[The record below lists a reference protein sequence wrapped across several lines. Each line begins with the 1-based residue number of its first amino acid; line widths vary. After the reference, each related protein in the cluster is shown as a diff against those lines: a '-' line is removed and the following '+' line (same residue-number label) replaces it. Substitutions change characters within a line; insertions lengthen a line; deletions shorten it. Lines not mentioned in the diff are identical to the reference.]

1 MSERPDPITPEEQ
14 IDNLK
19 QRVQQL
25 EDTVHYLSNT
35 LAVYGILNKTEA
47 SVAKRMRR
55 EGQAVLADEQRRLRW
70 SFDIR
75 QANKARYL
83 SAGPVR
89 PDEEPSTDEETRS

>member
-1 MSERPDPITPEEQ
+1 MSEQPDPITPEEQ

-35 LAVYGILNKTEA
+35 LAMHGILNETEA
-47 SVAKRMRR
+47 SVAKKMRR
-55 EGQAVLADEQRRLRW
+55 DGQAILADEQRRLRW
-70 SFDIR
+70 SWRIR
-75 QANKARYL
+75 EANKARYL

-89 PDEEPSTDEETRS
+89 PDEEPT

>member
-1 MSERPDPITPEEQ
+1 MSDRPEPITPEEQ

-25 EDTVHYLSNT
+25 EDTVHYLSST
-35 LAVYGILNKTEA
+35 LAIHGILNETEA

-55 EGQAVLADEQRRLRW
+55 EGQEILAGEQDRLRW

-75 QANKARYL
+75 EANKARYL

-89 PDEEPSTDEETRS
+89 PDEEAT

>member
-1 MSERPDPITPEEQ
+1 MNEQPTPITPEEQ

-35 LAVYGILNKTEA
+35 LAIHGILNDAEA
-47 SVAKRMRR
+47 SVAKKMRR
-55 EGQAVLADEQRRLRW
+55 DGQEILAGEQQRLRS
-70 SFDIR
+70 SFRIR
-75 QANKARYL
+75 EANKERYL

-89 PDEEPSTDEETRS
+89 PDEETTP

>member
-1 MSERPDPITPEEQ
+1 MSAPTEPDRDPITPEEQ

-35 LAVYGILNKTEA
+35 LAMHGILNTAEA
-47 SVAKRMRR
+47 SVAKTMRR

-70 SFDIR
+70 SWRIR
-75 QANKARYL
+75 EANKAHYL
-83 SAGPVR
+83 SAGSVR
-89 PDEEPSTDEETRS
+89 PDEEQTT

>member
-1 MSERPDPITPEEQ
+1 MSEQPVPITPEEQ

-35 LAVYGILNKTEA
+35 LAIHGILNEAEA
-47 SVAKRMRR
+47 SVAKKMRR
-55 EGQAVLADEQRRLRW
+55 DGQEILASEQQRLRS
-70 SFDIR
+70 SFRIR
-75 QANKARYL
+75 EANKARYL

-89 PDEEPSTDEETRS
+89 PDEEPTT

>member
-1 MSERPDPITPEEQ
+1 MSAQPDPITPEEQ

-35 LAVYGILNKTEA
+35 LAMHGILNETEA
-47 SVAKRMRR
+47 SAAKKMRR
-55 EGQAVLADEQRRLRW
+55 DGQGILADEQRRLRW
-70 SFDIR
+70 SFGIR
-75 QANKARYL
+75 EANKARYL

-89 PDEEPSTDEETRS
+89 PDEEPTR

>member
-19 QRVQQL
+19 QRVQHL

-35 LAVYGILNKTEA
+35 LAIHGILNATEA
-47 SVAKRMRR
+47 SVAKTMRR
-55 EGQAVLADEQRRLRW
+55 EGQEILAGEQQRLRW
-70 SFDIR
+70 SWRIR
-75 QANKARYL
+75 EANKERYL

-89 PDEEPSTDEETRS
+89 PDEETR

>member
-1 MSERPDPITPEEQ
+1 MSEKPAPITPEEQ

-35 LAVYGILNKTEA
+35 LAIHGILNEAEA
-47 SVAKRMRR
+47 SVAKKMRR
-55 EGQAVLADEQRRLRW
+55 EGQEILAGEQQRLRW
-70 SFDIR
+70 SFRIR
-75 QANKARYL
+75 EANKERYL

-89 PDEEPSTDEETRS
+89 PDEEPTP

>member
-25 EDTVHYLSNT
+25 EDTVHYLSQT
-35 LAVYGILNKTEA
+35 LAIHGILNTAEA
-47 SVAKRMRR
+47 SVAKTMRR
-55 EGQAVLADEQRRLRW
+55 EAQEVLANEQRRLRR
-70 SFDIR
+70 SRRIR
-75 QANKARYL
+75 EANKERYL

-89 PDEEPSTDEETRS
+89 PDEEQTT

>member
-1 MSERPDPITPEEQ
+1 MSGRPEPITPEEQ

-35 LAVYGILNKTEA
+35 LATHGILNETEA
-47 SVAKRMRR
+47 FVAKRMRR
-55 EGQAVLADEQRRLRW
+55 EGQEILAGEQDRLRW
-70 SFDIR
+70 SFRIR
-75 QANKARYL
+75 EANKARYL

-89 PDEEPSTDEETRS
+89 PDEEPT